1 MMYFMVMI
9 FIDYYVESMVDV
21 FVTGVY
27 YIFKMCYI
35 IFQLYIMYEI
45 VNFFFCYVIKD
56 VNQIFMFYLMVWVY

>member
-1 MMYFMVMI
+1 MYFMVMI

-35 IFQLYIMYEI
+35 IF
-45 VNFFFCYVIKD
+45 
-56 VNQIFMFYLMVWVY
+56 